1 MGAAVLQVQYNA
13 EGFIDKN
20 KDLLFR
26 DLVAVM
32 GSSTLDVAKYDA
44 RNAPCWVQQPGADG
58 FVPALYGAS
67 WLPQGPLPRGDQHR
81 SPPARIGGHPVPR
94 TCRSISVRE
103 MCSGSSLTP

>member
-1 MGAAVLQVQYNA
+1 MQYNA

-44 RNAPCWVQQPGADG
+44 RNAPCWAQPGADG

-67 WLPQGPLPRGDQHR
+67 
-81 SPPARIGGHPVPR
+81 
-94 TCRSISVRE
+94 
-103 MCSGSSLTP
+103 